1 MKMSRRAARMQ
12 KNHKRNQQ
20 SSGVNLTAL
29 MDIFTILVFFLMVNQ
44 SEVQVRNDDNI
55 KLPASL
61 ADAQPE
67 EQVTILVTKTT
78 ILVQGRAI
86 IDNVA
91 ALSEEGEVITALSN
105 ELKHLASRTPVAAG
119 ALDESRA
126 ITIMG
131 DKDIAYS
138 LLKKIMNTCAK
149 ATFNQISLAVDQ
161 VQPGGGA
168 G

>member
-12 KNHKRNQQ
+12 NSHKRNKP
-20 SSGVNLTAL
+20 SIGVNLTAL

-55 KLPASL
+55 TLPASL
-61 ADAQPE
+61 ADTQPE
-67 EQVTILVTKTT
+67 EQVTILLTKTS

-86 IDNVA
+86 VENIA
-91 ALSEEGEVITALSN
+91 AMTEESEEISALKA
-105 ELKHLASRTPVAAG
+105 ELEHLASRTPLAAN
-119 ALDESRA
+119 AVDESRA

-138 LLKKIMNTCAK
+138 LLKKVMNTCAK
-149 ATFNQISLAVDQ
+149 TSFNKISLAVDQ
-161 VQPGGGA
+161 IHPEGGA

>member
-12 KNHKRNQQ
+12 STHKRNKQ

-44 SEVQVRNDDNI
+44 SDIQVQNDDNI

-86 IDNVA
+86 VDNVT
-91 ALSEEGEVITALSN
+91 ALAEEGDVITALSN
-105 ELKHLASRTPVAAG
+105 ELQHLASRTPLAVN

-131 DKDIAYS
+131 DKAIAYS

-149 ATFNQISLAVDQ
+149 ATFNKISLAVDQ
-161 VQPGGGA
+161 VQSEGGA